1 MIVHRT
7 DNDVHQK
14 REGKETAGA
23 LMSHFIDDFLEP
35 MTERWGIH
43 KYRML
48 PEIQDTHVDQVVTL
62 AGGSKFPEVFAAE
75 FAVEMAKHMPAMA
88 AAAAVSQDNE
98 PPPSHCLLQPLLLQ
112 MNLQLICDGVSE
124 NSTADELDHVNVVAR
139 APLGPTMLGV
149 HAESGSFQIIIEDS
163 AIRCN
168 KKLPLGHAVVM
179 LSLIHI

>member
-1 MIVHRT
+1 MIIVHRT

-62 AGGSKFPEVFAAE
+62 AGGSKFPRVFAAE
-75 FAVEMAKHMPAMA
+75 FAAEMAKHMAARA
-88 AAAAVSQDNE
+88 AAAVVSQDNE
-98 PPPSHCLLQPLLLQ
+98 PPPSHCPLQPLLLQ

-124 NSTADELDHVNVVAR
+124 NSPRMNLT
-139 APLGPTMLGV
+139 T
-149 HAESGSFQIIIEDS
+149 STS
-163 AIRCN
+163 
-168 KKLPLGHAVVM
+168 
-179 LSLIHI
+179 